1 MSRSADDAID
11 VALIGL
17 GNSGRHYHLPHL
29 REDPR
34 YRLRVIATSRADTSP
49 DVDADADAD
58 IEWVHGWQRA
68 LDVPH
73 LDLVVVATPH
83 DLHHP
88 ITAAALDR
96 GCSVLVEKPLTV
108 TVAEADDLIARAAT
122 APGRLFVHHQRRW
135 EADFLALEE
144 VVRSGELGRPWRI
157 SATRGHQGEYRMST
171 AEKPH
176 VGARTAGW
184 AHRRS
189 SGGGVLRVIG
199 PHPIDHV
206 LRLAGSP
213 PLSVHARTSIED
225 GEDVEQWAGID
236 LDFAEGLTGRVDIFR
251 RLGAPAPRFAVWGES
266 GMAIAPT
273 GDRVD
278 IFAADGTTRSIRGLT
293 PPGTLGAEIYD
304 DIAAALHAGV
314 VPRITVDEAREVVRV
329 IELAERSARSSATSR
344 SAPGEPGDPPS

>member
-1 MSRSADDAID
+1 MSPSADEPIR
-11 VALIGL
+11 VALIGF

-29 REDPR
+29 RDDPR
-34 YRLRVIATSRADTSP
+34 YRLRLIATRRGVPEAES
-49 DVDADADAD
+49 DVDV
-58 IEWVHGWQRA
+58 EWVSGWERA
-68 LDVPH
+68 LRAPDI
-73 LDLVVVATPH
+73 DLFVVATPH

-88 ITAAALDR
+88 IAAAALDR

-108 TVAEADDLIARAAT
+108 SVAEADDLIARAAI
-122 APGRLFVHHQRRW
+122 APGQLFVHHQRRW
-135 EADFLALEE
+135 EADFLALEG

-157 SATRGHQGEYRMST
+157 AATRGHQGDYRMST
-171 AEKPH
+171 PEKPH
-176 VGARTAGW
+176 VGARTAAW

-225 GEDVEQWAGID
+225 GEDVERWAGID
-236 LDFAEGLTGRVDIFR
+236 FDFAEGLTGRVDIFR

-278 IFAADGTTRSIRGLT
+278 IFAADGPPRSIRGLT
-293 PPGTLGAEIYD
+293 PPATLGAEIYD
-304 DIAAALHAGV
+304 DIAAALQTGV
-314 VPRITVDEAREVVRV
+314 VPRINVDEARAVVRV
-329 IELAERSARSSATSR
+329 IELAERSARSSTASR
-344 SAPGEPGDPPS
+344 SADAEPSNHPS